1 MDATD
6 NEILTRV
13 SGGTPG
19 GEMLRRY
26 WWPVGFSEHVTTTP
40 VPTRILAEDLVLFR
54 DGDGKVGLLGRK
66 CPHRG
71 TQLDLGRVE
80 LAGLRCCYHGWLFDR
95 AGQCLDMPCEPPES
109 TFKEKIR
116 HVAYDTHEAAG
127 LIFAYLGPKPAPAFP
142 KYDMLFTTSHDRFV
156 FARESHC
163 NWVQRAENTADAYH
177 VMVLHAPL
185 YPELA
190 MVRPEV
196 TWEPASYGIR
206 MKVDYPNGIGD
217 EHHTIFPGHIRVNVI
232 RVGQQP
238 SQLML
243 FNVPVDD
250 ETTHQYMVFG
260 YETTAPEPTLKTAEF
275 QHRTFGE
282 YKRVDDDWWR
292 IWERDQDD
300 AAQESQG
307 RIADRTSEHL
317 ATSDR
322 GIIMLR
328 KMWREAIDAVAA
340 GNEPMHVLRDP
351 SHGVIVFNTLKDGIV
366 ETQTEVRAPDEGA
379 KLQILAPYQTLG
391 TPGS

>member
-1 MDATD
+1 
-6 NEILTRV
+6 
-13 SGGTPG
+13 
-19 GEMLRRY
+19 
-26 WWPVGFSEHVTTTP
+26 
-40 VPTRILAEDLVLFR
+40 
-54 DGDGKVGLLGRK
+54 
-66 CPHRG
+66 
-71 TQLDLGRVE
+71 
-80 LAGLRCCYHGWLFDR
+80 
-95 AGQCLDMPCEPPES
+95 MPCEPPES
-109 TFKEKIR
+109 TFKEKIH

-260 YETTAPEPTLKTAEF
+260 YETTATEPTLKTAEF

-366 ETQTEVRAPDEGA
+366 ETQTEVRAPEEGA